1 MSGVNSAASRTF
13 SSSWAMVSHPMIT
26 VLTGWAGQLS
36 LGQMVEDVKLAVEG
50 RCPVHFYGRTGGGVP
65 TSLEIIRKIVEI
77 VPDNRA
83 ANTLLQLAEV
93 K

>member
-1 MSGVNSAASRTF
+1 
-13 SSSWAMVSHPMIT
+13 
-26 VLTGWAGQLS
+26 
-36 LGQMVEDVKLAVEG
+36 
-50 RCPVHFYGRTGGGVP
+50 VP

-83 ANTLLQLAEV
+83 ANSLLQLAEV